1 MKYFYLKESLT
12 SLWLFQLGY
21 LVDFSKTYKI
31 IITTDKIRAFKQNIE
46 LEFWK
51 TCICHIELDS
61 SQLKDFLIKLG
72 VLRNLTFLILCNEMC
87 QYLKNL
93 HNSVN

>member
-1 MKYFYLKESLT
+1 MKYFYLQESLT

-51 TCICHIELDS
+51 TCICHCELHDHPMF
-61 SQLKDFLIKLG
+61 KDPSDEAGGINMGSF
-72 VLRNLTFLILCNEMC
+72 
-87 QYLKNL
+87 
-93 HNSVN
+93 